1 MIRCLIVDDEPLA
14 SKIIA
19 TYLKPIHNLELVK
32 ICHNSMEAFNTVNEH
47 NIDLIFLDINMPEV
61 SGIDFLRSLK
71 NPPLVII
78 TTAYREFA
86 VESFELEVVDYL
98 IKPIPLQRFMKA
110 MSRVNKLIS
119 MEDVHDGHSGEEQF
133 MFLKVDKKMIKVNLE
148 SIYFIES
155 LKDYIRVNTDSGSY
169 ITHQTLTGFTDILPQ
184 NEFLR
189 IHRSYTVHLDK
200 ITAIQGNTVELNGKW
215 LPIGRNYT
223 QEAKKIILKQGLK
236 GS

>member
-1 MIRCLIVDDEPLA
+1 MIKCLIVDDEPLG

-47 NIDLIFLDINMPEV
+47 DIDLIFLDINMPEV

-110 MSRVNKLIS
+110 ISRVNKLIS
-119 MEDVHDGHSGEEQF
+119 SEDYHDDNSGDEQF
-133 MFLKVDKKMIKVNLE
+133 IFLKVNLE

-155 LKDYIRVNTDSGSY
+155 LKDYIRVNTESGSY

-223 QEAKKIILKQGLK
+223 QEAKKIILRQGLK
-236 GS
+236 GN